1 MDLAKSIPG
10 SPIVAYYNEA
20 KGDFEEHNRVID
32 ISNGKFEIN
41 DTTRPYGFVDLGAPV
56 WFEWFQDD
64 GIPHEYLMTEGY
76 LWTGQYPEC
85 QRVIDKG
92 NNQSM
97 ELDEKTLK
105 ANWASLDNSN
115 EEFFIINEAII
126 SKLCILGEDVEP
138 CFEGA
143 SITKVQFSF
152 DEGFKT
158 QLFSMMNQMKQIL
171 KNEGGA
177 PVFNVKVG
185 DSLWTSLYNHVGENY
200 NISEIKEEKGQVFAI
215 LQNNQDNKYYRLDIQ
230 MNDNEF
236 SAGEYVELT
245 DYTAPAEAQFSLE
258 DVETFKKKKN
268 EEEDPE
274 NKKKD
279 ESSEEDKS
287 EKKDEPSEKKDGTS
301 DEKEEDKSNKEEDSS
316 NKEEDEDDKKKKK
329 KKYNLEEIEEYVS
342 LKTTYDELLNKYN
355 LIKAENEKLVE
366 FKNSIDREKK
376 QEMIDSFYML
386 SDDDKSDVIKNIDT
400 YSLDDIEAKL
410 SVICVRNKVSFSLE
424 EDKPHNNDTTYSLN
438 GLDEDNSVPAWVKAV
453 QQTQK
458 SMSM

>member
-10 SPIVAYYNEA
+10 SPIVGFFNEA
-20 KGDFEEHNRVID
+20 SGDFEEHNRVID
-32 ISNGKFEIN
+32 ISNGKFEIK

-105 ANWASLDNSN
+105 ANWASLDNSDQ
-115 EEFFIINEAII
+115 EFFIINEAIM
-126 SKLCILGEDVEP
+126 SKLCILGEDIEP
-138 CFEGA
+138 CFEG
-143 SITKVQFSF
+143 SQITKVQFSF
-152 DEGFKT
+152 DEGFQT

-171 KNEGGA
+171 KEEGGT
-177 PVFNVKVG
+177 PVFTRYNVQVG
-185 DSLWTSLYNHVGENY
+185 DSLWTSLYNFIGENY
-200 NISEIKEEKGQVFAI
+200 SISEICEEDGQVFAI
-215 LQNNQDNKYYRLDIQ
+215 LQNNQDNKYYHLNIQ
-230 MNDNEF
+230 MNDTEF
-236 SAGEYVELT
+236 SAEEYVEMT

-258 DVETFKKKKN
+258 DVEAFKKKKD
-268 EEEDPE
+268 EEKDPE
-274 NKKKD
+274 QKEDKGSEDKKD
-279 ESSEEDKS
+279 PEPPADDEDK
-287 EKKDEPSEKKDGTS
+287 D
-301 DEKEEDKSNKEEDSS
+301 
-316 NKEEDEDDKKKKK
+316 EDEKKKK
-329 KKYNLEEIEEYVS
+329 KKYNLDEIEEYIS
-342 LKTTYDELLNKYN
+342 LKASYDELESKFAALQAERDNFETENK
-355 LIKAENEKLVE
+355 KLVE

-410 SVICVRNKVSFSLE
+410 SVICVRNKVSFSLD
-424 EDKPHNNDTTYSLN
+424 EDEPDEKKKGMTYSLD